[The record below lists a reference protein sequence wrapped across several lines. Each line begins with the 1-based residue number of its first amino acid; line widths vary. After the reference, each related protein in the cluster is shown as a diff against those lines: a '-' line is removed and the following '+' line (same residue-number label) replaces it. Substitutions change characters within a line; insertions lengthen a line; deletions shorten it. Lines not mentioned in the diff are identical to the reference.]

1 MTQQQ
6 LLNTVKSGMSRLSP
20 RIVTRH
26 AWVDVDS
33 CPDRLYIDNGEP
45 IRFRVSDIDWQ
56 PKKPRPEIPEWKA
69 ELEAEDEM
77 EKVDPIDEAGF
88 RIMGTIAE
96 SGLGI
101 VHWWAETPE
110 EPQEMDQEEE

>member
-1 MTQQQ
+1 M
-6 LLNTVKSGMSRLSP
+6 
-20 RIVTRH
+20 
-26 AWVDVDS
+26 DVDS